1 MEAKTIP
8 SRPRARGWIMGV
20 AALAL
25 IAPVLIVPVGGASAS
40 VLIIGGGMAKDC
52 SEAVIKG
59 RSDDPTLRLCTTA
72 LEVESLKAGDRARTF
87 VNRGVIQLRRK
98 AYVLA
103 REDFD
108 AAGRIDPSL
117 GEAYVNRGA
126 AYVAEERFADGL
138 AEIDRGLALGVKDP
152 ERAFYNRGLAHEN
165 LGDLPA
171 AYRDYSRAA
180 ELDPTWAAPKAELAR
195 FTVQSR

>member
-1 MEAKTIP
+1 MEAKTSR
-8 SRPRARGWIMGV
+8 SRPRSRGWIGGV
-20 AALAL
+20 AALTL
-25 IAPVLIVPVGGASAS
+25 LVPVGGASAS
-40 VLIIGGGMAKDC
+40 VLVLGGGMARDC

-59 RSDDPTLRLCTTA
+59 RSDDTTMRLCTSA
-72 LEVESLKAGDRARTF
+72 LEVETLKAGDRARTF

-98 AYVLA
+98 AYVQA

-108 AAGRIDPSL
+108 AAGRIDPAL

-126 AYVAEERFADGL
+126 AFVAEERYVEGL
-138 AEIDRGLALGVKDP
+138 AEIDRGLAMGVRDP

-165 LGDLPA
+165 LGDLTA

-180 ELDPTWAAPKAELAR
+180 ELAPDWAAPKAELAR
-195 FTVQSR
+195 FTVHEQ